1 MGFSDN
7 EKEEIKNILFGALR
21 HKFRNYSPESK
32 YMPFH
37 MRLLGKDRMAL
48 FSFIRSLN
56 TNFGTSIFEPISAF
70 LGSEHFKSV
79 EVQTNA
85 GEYIT
90 KGAQECIQNI
100 IDNLT
105 SATTAPNSLKEI
117 EMLRDVCQ
125 MGEVKKIK
133 SIRADIKLT
142 SLAPN
147 SLKEIEMLRDVCQM
161 GEVKKIKSIRA
172 DIKLTSFDDS
182 IYLIDLKTAKP
193 NKRNFISFK
202 RNFLEWIASILY
214 INPDAKINTFL
225 GIPYNP
231 YYPNPYARWTLAG
244 MFDVKNELKVGE
256 EYWDFI
262 GGEGAYHELLDIFE
276 NVGIKMREE
285 IDEYFASYQ

>member
-1 MGFSDN
+1 MSFSNN
-7 EKEEIKNILFGALR
+7 EKEEIKNILVGALR
-21 HKFRNYSPESK
+21 HKFKNYSPESK

-70 LGSEHFKSV
+70 LGSKHFKSV

-90 KGAQECIQNI
+90 EGAQECIQNI

-133 SIRADIKLT
+133 SIKVDIKLT
-142 SLAPN
+142 S
-147 SLKEIEMLRDVCQM
+147 S
-161 GEVKKIKSIRA
+161 
-172 DIKLTSFDDS
+172 DDF

-193 NKRNFISFK
+193 NKGDFISFK

-231 YYPNPYARWTLAG
+231 YHPNPYARWTLAG

-262 GGEGAYHELLDIFE
+262 GGEGAYNELLDIFE

>member
-1 MGFSDN
+1 MSFSNN
-7 EKEEIKNILFGALR
+7 EKEEIKNILVGALR
-21 HKFRNYSPESK
+21 HKFKNYSPESK

-37 MRLLGKDRMAL
+37 TRLLGKDRMAL
-48 FSFIRSLN
+48 FSFIHSLN

-105 SATTAPNSLKEI
+105 SANVAPDSHLEI
-117 EMLRDVCQ
+117 EMLRKVCQ
-125 MGEVKKIK
+125 IGEVKKIK
-133 SIRADIKLT
+133 SIR
-142 SLAPN
+142 
-147 SLKEIEMLRDVCQM
+147 V
-161 GEVKKIKSIRA
+161 

-193 NKRNFISFK
+193 NKGDFISFK
-202 RNFLEWIASILY
+202 RIFLEWIASILY

-231 YYPNPYARWTLAG
+231 YHPNPYARWTLAG

-262 GGEGAYHELLDIFE
+262 GGEGTYHELLDIFE

>member
-1 MGFSDN
+1 MNLSNN
-7 EKEEIKNILFGALR
+7 EKEEIKNILIGALR
-21 HKFRNYSPESK
+21 RKFKNYSPESK

-37 MRLLGKDRMAL
+37 TRLLGKDRMAL
-48 FSFIRSLN
+48 FSFIHSLN

-70 LGSEHFKSV
+70 LGSLRFKSV
-79 EVQTNA
+79 SLQTNA
-85 GEYIT
+85 GEHIS
-90 KGAQECIQNI
+90 KASQECIQDI

-105 SATTAPNSLKEI
+105 SANVSPDSHLEI
-117 EMLRDVCQ
+117 EMLRRVCQ
-125 MGEVKKIK
+125 IGEVKKIK
-133 SIRADIKLT
+133 NIR
-142 SLAPN
+142 
-147 SLKEIEMLRDVCQM
+147 V
-161 GEVKKIKSIRA
+161 

-182 IYLIDLKTAKP
+182 VYLIDLKTAKP
-193 NKRNFISFK
+193 NKGDFISFK

-231 YYPNPYARWTLAG
+231 YHPNPYARWTLAG
-244 MFDVKNELKVGE
+244 MFDVKNELKVGK

>member
-7 EKEEIKNILFGALR
+7 EKEEIENILVGALR
-21 HKFRNYSPESK
+21 HKFKNYSPESK

-37 MRLLGKDRMAL
+37 TRLLGKDRMAL
-48 FSFIRSLN
+48 FSFIHSLN

-70 LGSEHFKSV
+70 LGNLRFKSV
-79 EVQTNA
+79 LVQTNA

-105 SATTAPNSLKEI
+105 SANVAPDFHLEI
-117 EMLRDVCQ
+117 EMLRKVCQ
-125 MGEVKKIK
+125 IGEVKKIK
-133 SIRADIKLT
+133 SIR
-142 SLAPN
+142 
-147 SLKEIEMLRDVCQM
+147 V
-161 GEVKKIKSIRA
+161 

-193 NKRNFISFK
+193 NKGDFISFK

-214 INPDAKINTFL
+214 INPEAKINTFL

-231 YYPNPYARWTLAG
+231 YHPNPYARWTLAG
-244 MFDVKNELKVGE
+244 MFDVKNELKVGK
-256 EYWDFI
+256 EYWGFI

-285 IDEYFASYQ
+285 INEYFASYK

>member
-7 EKEEIKNILFGALR
+7 EKEEIENILVGALR
-21 HKFRNYSPESK
+21 HKFKNYSPESK

-37 MRLLGKDRMAL
+37 TRLLGKDRMAL
-48 FSFIRSLN
+48 FSFIHSLN

-70 LGSEHFKSV
+70 LGNLRFKSV
-79 EVQTNA
+79 LVQTNA

-105 SATTAPNSLKEI
+105 SANVAPDFHLEI
-117 EMLRDVCQ
+117 EMLRKVCQ
-125 MGEVKKIK
+125 IGEVKKIK
-133 SIRADIKLT
+133 SIR
-142 SLAPN
+142 
-147 SLKEIEMLRDVCQM
+147 V
-161 GEVKKIKSIRA
+161 

-193 NKRNFISFK
+193 NKGDFISFK

-214 INPDAKINTFL
+214 INPEAKINTFL

-231 YYPNPYARWTLAG
+231 YHPNPYARWTLAG
-244 MFDVKNELKVGE
+244 MFDVKNELKVGK
-256 EYWDFI
+256 EYSDFI

-285 IDEYFASYQ
+285 INEYFASYK

>member
-105 SATTAPNSLKEI
+105 SATT
-117 EMLRDVCQ
+117 
-125 MGEVKKIK
+125 
-133 SIRADIKLT
+133 
-142 SLAPN
+142 APN

>member
-1 MGFSDN
+1 MNLSNN
-7 EKEEIKNILFGALR
+7 EKEEIKNILIGALR
-21 HKFRNYSPESK
+21 RKFKNYSPESK

-37 MRLLGKDRMAL
+37 TRLLGKDRMAL
-48 FSFIRSLN
+48 FSFIHSLN

-70 LGSEHFKSV
+70 LGSLRFKSV
-79 EVQTNA
+79 SLQTNA
-85 GEYIT
+85 GEHIS
-90 KGAQECIQNI
+90 KASQECIQDI

-105 SATTAPNSLKEI
+105 SANVSPDSHLEI
-117 EMLRDVCQ
+117 EMLRRVCQ
-125 MGEVKKIK
+125 IGEVKKIK
-133 SIRADIKLT
+133 NIR
-142 SLAPN
+142 
-147 SLKEIEMLRDVCQM
+147 V
-161 GEVKKIKSIRA
+161 

-182 IYLIDLKTAKP
+182 VYLIDLKTAKP
-193 NKRNFISFK
+193 NKGDFISFK

-214 INPDAKINTFL
+214 INPEAKINTFL

-231 YYPNPYARWTLAG
+231 YHPNPYARWTLAG

-285 IDEYFASYQ
+285 INEYFASYK